1 MKDGGGMV
9 KHVRAEEPTSIAKII
24 RERRTIRSF
33 TNEPVTKELI
43 IDLLNDAVWAPTHGL
58 RQPWRFLFVSTD
70 EKERFIEYL
79 LQAFPNDQQDKMRTY
94 FHAQASAFLIVIMS
108 EDPRPKQWEE
118 DFAASAAMIQ
128 NFQLLAW
135 ERKLGV
141 VWKTNNHNWDPK
153 VRQLLGVK
161 PGEKIVGF
169 LHLGFFD
176 SEQIP
181 EPKPRTPAEEK
192 LTLFEN
198 LKP

>member
-1 MKDGGGMV
+1 MV
-9 KHVRAEEPTSIAKII
+9 KHVRAAEPTSIAKII